1 MGRTTQS
8 QFVHHISKMDLRFS
22 HPSNVL
28 VCAQSGAG
36 KSYFVKRVVENRTE
50 MFNVQFEKVMWF
62 YSEYQDIYSELAEQH
77 SVQFIEGAPSLD
89 LFPSG
94 EGPKFVIVD
103 DMMDQLK
110 RNPEFLKIAIK
121 GSHHRNLS
129 FWFLSQSIF
138 PPNLRQISLQAHY
151 VILLKSP
158 RDLQQ
163 IRTFVLQVDPA
174 NWRGMLEAYEDAT
187 REGHSYILFDL
198 SVRQKDHLRLR
209 THIFPGET
217 TVVYIPKGKYK
228 NALTAQH

>member
-1 MGRTTQS
+1 
-8 QFVHHISKMDLRFS
+8 MDLRFS

-28 VCAQSGAG
+28 VCAPSGAG
-36 KSYFVKRVVENRTE
+36 KSYFVKRIVENRSE
-50 MFNVQFEKVMWF
+50 MFNVTFEKVLW
-62 YSEYQDIYSELAEQH
+62 YYTEYQSIYNELAEHQN
-77 SVQFIEGAPSLD
+77 VQFIEGAPTMD
-89 LFPSG
+89 HFPPG

-103 DMMDQLK
+103 DMMDQIK
-110 RNPEFLKIAIK
+110 RNPDFLKIAIK

-138 PPNLRQISLQAHY
+138 PPNFRQISLQAHY
-151 VILLKSP
+151 IILLKSP
-158 RDLQQ
+158 RDVQQ

-174 NWRGMLEAYEDAT
+174 HWRGLLEAYEDAT

-198 SVRQKDHLRLR
+198 HVRQKDHLRLR

-228 NALTAQH
+228 SGLISPH